1 MSRRRHV
8 DTRCRLRFAIDLRE
22 WTSLDAYCA
31 INDATESAPKPLN
44 QPAHVLEKPAAA
56 GEDGEARWSGT
67 PNWYLW
73 AGGHFSIGRSEGV
86 LPSHA
91 HHAIQIVITVE
102 GTAGSAASAATRV
115 SAASCAPR
123 QSRAPWPT
131 FETDY
136 GRITSLFNR
145 GMAAKQRG
153 TDMSRAAAHPVSPAA
168 PPRWWR
174 CRSSSSASSP

>member
-1 MSRRRHV
+1 M
-8 DTRCRLRFAIDLRE
+8 
-22 WTSLDAYCA
+22 DAYCA

-73 AGGHFSIGRSEGV
+73 DGGHFSIGRSEGV

-102 GTAGSAASAATRV
+102 GTVGIRGKRGGDWRMGNGVVVRPDVVHAYNANGAVGAMVFVEATGSMR
-115 SAASCAPR
+115 
-123 QSRAPWPT
+123 
-131 FETDY
+131 
-136 GRITSLFNR
+136 
-145 GMAAKQRG
+145 
-153 TDMSRAAAHPVSPAA
+153 
-168 PPRWWR
+168 
-174 CRSSSSASSP
+174 